1 MHSRAPSRVH
11 TIRARALGDSCESV
25 GVAKRKGLAIAAG
38 VVAPCATAEHYP
50 ELSGAVISVDL
61 DRAAKLPNT
70 SSASMQSRHCTN
82 TSQYGTMQHAT
93 ARRFEFVFYCVP

>member
-1 MHSRAPSRVH
+1 MHSRAPSQVH
-11 TIRARALGDSCESV
+11 TVRERALGDPCVSV
-25 GVAKRKGLAIAAG
+25 KVAKRDRLAIAAG

-50 ELSGAVISVDL
+50 ELSGAANSVDF
-61 DRAAKLPNT
+61 DRATKLPNT

-93 ARRFEFVFYCVP
+93 ARRFEFVFYCIP